1 MSIFVQ
7 NFGFTTAPNYFPLSS
22 KVTIKPAEQKPDDPP
37 KPAKSLLMPNSVKK
51 RLETKKV
58 ASKVDQKAPLVP
70 VDQSDSDESD
80 EEGGFFSFK
89 SKEDEMEELR
99 KHVAKDVGP
108 VRPSRDMLRVERD
121 KFVHEDQPE
130 CSVKYTTTRHPEEV
144 RKF

>member
-58 ASKVDQKAPLVP
+58 ASKVDQKAPLVS

-80 EEGGFFSFK
+80 EEGGFFRRRFYRTYP
-89 SKEDEMEELR
+89 LWY
-99 KHVAKDVGP
+99 H
-108 VRPSRDMLRVERD
+108 
-121 KFVHEDQPE
+121 KFGNMIIFPPGNLYSL
-130 CSVKYTTTRHPEEV
+130 CSPGNQHYPKVIY
-144 RKF
+144 F